1 MPPVHGQ
8 HKPLLQ
14 IDDEI
19 PNLDNI
25 PIWLIFKM
33 AGAYTNIINGSNSR
47 INRYHGYP
55 IEVCRHGRRFRD

>member
-19 PNLDNI
+19 LNLQEHSNLDD
-25 PIWLIFKM
+25 FQ
-33 AGAYTNIINGSNSR
+33 NGW
-47 INRYHGYP
+47 
-55 IEVCRHGRRFRD
+55 

>member
-25 PIWLIFKM
+25 PIWLIFKV
-33 AGAYTNIINGSNSR
+33 AGDYTNIINGSNSR
-47 INRYHGYP
+47 ITRYHGYP
-55 IEVCRHGRRFRD
+55 IEVCRHGR

>member
-33 AGAYTNIINGSNSR
+33 AGDYTNIINGSNSR
-47 INRYHGYP
+47 IT
-55 IEVCRHGRRFRD
+55 